1 MKTLHKF
8 AMLMLMASAISL
20 PALAQDAPQAVVK
33 PLNLVRGIVGP
44 AGFNSNWSGFSALSL
59 IGGAGVIPVTNKAN
73 TTVFYLGFTGG
84 TTADISNMVLYTT
97 PRSRLNIT
105 AVTPV
110 KLGGVSNPSI
120 ALSHAAV
127 CPVQPSQANPCIV
140 RLDPLTLPLSP
151 LSDYYLVVFFTANDS
166 NNSAIGATSP
176 TFLQSSLSG
185 WFTGSDQTHLT
196 VGQPIPSGNNGS
208 SPNFLMFVMTN

>member
-1 MKTLHKF
+1 MKTLYKF
-8 AMLMLMASAISL
+8 AMLTLMASAISL
-20 PALAQDAPQAVVK
+20 PALSQDAPQVVAK

-44 AGFNSNWSGFSALSL
+44 AGSNTSWSGYSSLNL
-59 IGGAGVIPVTNKAN
+59 IGGAGVIPVLNKAN
-73 TTVFYLGFTGG
+73 TVFYLGFTAG

-97 PRSRLNIT
+97 PRGQLNIT

-120 ALSHAAV
+120 ALSHTAV
-127 CPVQPSQANPCIV
+127 CAVPPSQANPCIV
-140 RLDPLTLPLSP
+140 RLDPLALPLSA

-166 NNSAIGATSP
+166 NNTALGGTSP

-185 WFTGSDQTHLT
+185 WFTPSDQTHLT
-196 VGQPIPSGNNGS
+196 VGQSIPSGNNGNN
-208 SPNFLMFVMTN
+208 PNFLMYVMTN